1 LSDQPI
7 DKVISCLNEAFA
19 ADPLAMR
26 LLLINRVQCNRSLAD
41 HPTIVCDDCA
51 PFGLPDQFT
60 LGSLGLVNGVLG
72 ALGLPLVASGWS
84 DQPDAEGRHTL
95 LGFRRYQQA
104 DKPAPEGG

>member
-51 PFGLPDQFT
+51 RRARFWTEFEPSFGP
-60 LGSLGLVNGVLG
+60 
-72 ALGLPLVASGWS
+72 
-84 DQPDAEGRHTL
+84 
-95 LGFRRYQQA
+95 
-104 DKPAPEGG
+104 